1 MVLNP
6 VGNLGAALCLAM
18 AATTGFAQPVP
29 PPGNAAS
36 LGASTY
42 ATHCAACHQPT
53 GKGVPGAFPPLAGH
67 AAKLAA
73 QGGGRGYLMRV
84 VLFGMEGPITVD
96 GQPYSGAM
104 PAWGALDDGALA
116 AVLNQITTAWN
127 SNMALPAGFQP
138 YQPQEVA
145 AARAEALT
153 AAQVH
158 AIRVTPGS
166 EATPKSA
173 PTANA
178 TPATSVPVPFTAEQ
192 AGQGQVAYDHSCKDC
207 HGSSLDNGEFGGA
220 PLRGSYFR
228 KKWGSGSVAA
238 LYGYMKTKMPPDR
251 PGALSDKV
259 YADLVAFVLE
269 ANGYKPGDR
278 QLPANVDAQLP
289 MSLKLD

>member
-1 MVLNP
+1 MVINP
-6 VGNLGAALCLAM
+6 VGSLGAAMCLAM

-29 PPGNAAS
+29 PAGNAAS

-42 ATHCAACHQPT
+42 ATNCAACHQPT
-53 GKGVPGAFPPLAGH
+53 GKGLPGVFPPLAGH

-73 QGGGRGYLMRV
+73 QGSGRGYLMRV
-84 VLFGMEGPITVD
+84 LLFGMEGPITVD
-96 GQPYSGAM
+96 GQTYSGAM
-104 PAWGALDDGALA
+104 PAWGALDNAALA
-116 AVLNQITTAWN
+116 AVLNHITTAWN
-127 SNMALPAGFQP
+127 SSAALPAGFQP

-158 AIRVTPGS
+158 AMRVALGS

-173 PTANA
+173 PTANTA
-178 TPATSVPVPFTAEQ
+178 PATLVRVPFTAEQ
-192 AGQGQVAYDHSCKDC
+192 VVQGRVAYDHNCKDC

-220 PLRGSYFR
+220 PLRGSYFH

-238 LYGYMKTKMPPDR
+238 LYGYMKAKMPPDR

-259 YADLVAFVLE
+259 YADLVAFVLD

-278 QLPANVDAQLP
+278 PLPANVDAQLP

>member
-1 MVLNP
+1 MVISF
-6 VGNLGAALCLAM
+6 VGSLGAALCLAM
-18 AATTGFAQPVP
+18 AATTSSAQPVP

-36 LGASTY
+36 LGASIY
-42 ATHCAACHQPT
+42 ATNCAACHQPT

-67 AAKLAA
+67 AAKLAS

-84 VLFGMEGPITVD
+84 LLFGMEGPIAVD
-96 GQPYSGAM
+96 GQTYSGAM
-104 PAWGALDDGALA
+104 PAWGALDDRALA

-127 SNMALPAGFQP
+127 SSMALPAGFQP

-145 AARAEALT
+145 AARAEGLT

-158 AIRVTPGS
+158 ALRVTLGNG
-166 EATPKSA
+166 ATPKSA

-178 TPATSVPVPFTAEQ
+178 APATSVRVSFTAEQ
-192 AGQGQVAYDHSCKDC
+192 VAQGKVAYGNSCMDC
-207 HGSSLDNGEFGGA
+207 HGSTLDNGEFGGA

-228 KKWGSGSVAA
+228 QKWGGGSVAA
-238 LYGYMKTKMPPDR
+238 LYGYMKIKMPPDR
-251 PGALSDKV
+251 PGALSDKI
-259 YADLVAFVLE
+259 YADLVAFLLA

-278 QLPANVDAQLP
+278 ELPANVDAQLP

>member
-1 MVLNP
+1 MVINP

-18 AATTGFAQPVP
+18 AATTGFAQPVTP
-29 PPGNAAS
+29 SGNAAS

-73 QGGGRGYLMRV
+73 QGSGRGYLMRV
-84 VLFGMEGPITVD
+84 VLFGMEGPITVE

-104 PAWGALDDGALA
+104 PAWGALDDRALA

-127 SNMALPAGFQP
+127 STQALPAQFQP

-145 AARAEALT
+145 AARTEALT

-158 AIRVTPGS
+158 ALRVTLGS

-173 PTANA
+173 STANA
-178 TPATSVPVPFTAEQ
+178 APATAVRVSFTAEQ
-192 AGQGQVAYDHSCKDC
+192 VAQGKVAYDHNCKDC
-207 HGSSLDNGEFGGA
+207 HGSTLDNGEFGGA

-228 KKWGSGSVAA
+228 QKWGGGSVAA
-238 LYGYMKTKMPPDR
+238 LYGYLKTKMPPDR
-251 PGALSDKV
+251 PGTLSDKV
-259 YADLVAFVLE
+259 YADLVAFVLQ

-278 QLPANVDAQLP
+278 QLPANVDEQLL

>member
-1 MVLNP
+1 MVINP
-6 VGNLGAALCLAM
+6 AVNLGAALCLAM
-18 AATTGFAQPVP
+18 AATTGLAQPGT

-42 ATHCAACHQPT
+42 ATNCAVCHQPT
-53 GKGVPGAFPPLAGH
+53 GQGVPGAFPPLAGH

-73 QGGGRGYLMRV
+73 QGSGRGYLMRV

-96 GQPYSGAM
+96 GQTYSGAM
-104 PAWGALDDGALA
+104 PAWGALDNAALA
-116 AVLNQITTAWN
+116 AVLNHITTAWN
-127 SNMALPAGFQP
+127 STALPAGFQP

-158 AIRVTPGS
+158 ALRVSLGS

-178 TPATSVPVPFTAEQ
+178 APETSIRVPFTAEQ
-192 AGQGQVAYDHSCKDC
+192 VVQGKVTYDHSCKDC

-238 LYGYMKTKMPPDR
+238 LYGYMKAKMPPDR